1 MLARKGGCQ
10 PGQSG
15 NSKAGRRSGDALRE
29 AAETRDLGGC
39 VQVRGACW
47 AWSRGLR
54 MSSAPASVTAAAPA
68 TIPTSDRPP
77 SDSLMQSH
85 SPLRNREPLM
95 SFFALPPNPS
105 TTIFTCMPDL
115 FRRPQA
121 TVLPT
126 EGDAIAIGVAPRISD
141 HESNREFYSALVTRF
156 FLTSPTALLS
166 AAADLLLLASARVS
180 TFAVLGTRDG
190 PPTATLA

>member
-1 MLARKGGCQ
+1 
-10 PGQSG
+10 
-15 NSKAGRRSGDALRE
+15 
-29 AAETRDLGGC
+29 
-39 VQVRGACW
+39 
-47 AWSRGLR
+47 
-54 MSSAPASVTAAAPA
+54 
-68 TIPTSDRPP
+68 
-77 SDSLMQSH
+77 MQSH

-141 HESNREFYSALVTRF
+141 HASNREFYSALVTRF